1 MTMVN
6 TAVEVMMG
14 VVAAAMAGAPEGA
27 LAAAAVGGG
36 GGGRSVAEEIV
47 ATPWSVENYDLF
59 MAFAEVVKVLFVMA
73 FGACVGSLTNVL
85 VYRLPLG
92 LDVVR
97 PQSRCPMCGTL
108 LTWRENIPI
117 LGWLL
122 LRGRCRFC
130 RSPISSEYPLV
141 EAFVAVLFAVV
152 YLTLYADDGRF
163 FGVPFY
169 LIQPEWAGNGFAL
182 TWPAFIVVLILFSS
196 LVAMTLVDAKT
207 FTIPMVLTTV
217 PVIVA
222 VVAHP
227 LHAIWVETRT
237 ASGRLWSVEDGWTW
251 TMATPGAHGWWW
263 VGGSIGGVVGLLVSN
278 GLLRARVIRPSFE
291 DCAEWEQAHLAQAG
305 AQVGAAVGGAGAEVD
320 AKVQADIDGAA
331 ESTLATGG
339 ADGNGAAR
347 DMSAPELWAAYPHA
361 RREMAREGLF
371 LAPVIGLGLLG
382 AAIAYHAAG
391 PWVFD
396 PMTLR
401 TLPTIEVP
409 LWLDVVAGV
418 LMGYLVGGGVVW
430 AVRIAGS
437 LAFGK
442 EAMGLGDV
450 HMMAA
455 VGACLGWADAVL
467 GFFGAAFVGLAYA
480 GISGLRRGWAP
491 SLPYGPHLAVATVLV
506 WLFKPVVEWG
516 LTRLSDGVWP
526 VRLP

>member
-1 MTMVN
+1 MTIVN
-6 TAVEVMMG
+6 TAVEVTMG
-14 VVAAAMAGAPEGA
+14 VVAAAMAGVPGST
-27 LAAAAVGGG
+27 L
-36 GGGRSVAEEIV
+36 AEEI
-47 ATPWSVENYDLF
+47 AGTPWSVENYDLF

-130 RSPISSEYPLV
+130 RSPISAEYPLV

-152 YLTLYADDGRF
+152 YLTLYSENGRF

-217 PVIVA
+217 PVVVA

-237 ASGRLWSVEDGWTW
+237 ATGRLWSIEDGWTW
-251 TMATPGAHGWWW
+251 TIATPGAHGWWW
-263 VGGSIGGVVGLLVSN
+263 VGGSVGGVVGLLVSN

-291 DCAEWEQAHLAQAG
+291 DYAEWERGHLAKVEAA
-305 AQVGAAVGGAGAEVD
+305 AQGDVGG
-320 AKVQADIDGAA
+320 
-331 ESTLATGG
+331 ESASTATTGG
-339 ADGNGAAR
+339 GGGEGGRGADSGGRGEGEGDGGQR
-347 DMSAPELWAAYPHA
+347 DISAPELWAAYPHA
-361 RREMAREGLF
+361 RREMAREALF

-382 AAIAYHAAG
+382 AAIAYYAAG
-391 PWVFD
+391 PWTFD

-401 TLPTIEVP
+401 TLPAIDVP

-418 LMGYLVGGGVVW
+418 FMGYLVGGGVVW

-455 VGACLGWADAVL
+455 VGACLGWTDAVL

-480 GISGLRRGWAP
+480 GIAGLRRGWAP